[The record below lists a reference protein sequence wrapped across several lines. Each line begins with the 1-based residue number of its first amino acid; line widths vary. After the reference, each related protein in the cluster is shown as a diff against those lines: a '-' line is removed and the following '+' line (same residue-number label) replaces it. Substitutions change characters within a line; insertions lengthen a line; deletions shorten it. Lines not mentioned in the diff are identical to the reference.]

1 MQLFSRIQTAKIQL
15 FSNSLEYILQLFS
28 DGRYSFLP
36 QISQINAD
44 SFSAQI
50 SEFCE
55 KAIRLIL
62 FHNRVQFHEFALMA
76 LTVVD
81 KLGHLLSYRV
91 DVVEA
96 GETHVAVEVGGG
108 GTRVHR
114 ENLQRG
120 VVLLELDGHHA
131 HHGVLGGLARHVG

>member
-28 DGRYSFLP
+28 DRRYSFLQ

-44 SFSAQI
+44 HFPRKI

-62 FHNRVQFHEFALMA
+62 FHNRVKFHEFALVA

-81 KLGHLLSYRV
+81 EFGHLFPHRV

-96 GETHVAVEVGGG
+96 
-108 GTRVHR
+108 R
-114 ENLQRG
+114 
-120 VVLLELDGHHA
+120 
-131 HHGVLGGLARHVG
+131 